1 MRMLLAALLFSLP
14 LLAQE
19 PEVVEPPPPAPGDAT
34 GARQA
39 PPVGPTGPGGAGSRG
54 QAAVRPAVLVTL
66 KFPGGTMGDFV
77 TMLRQLEP
85 KANVMVAAA
94 AADATLPALDL
105 RGAGLSQVLE
115 SACAVAESHRE
126 IRVKES
132 RGAGESVYAITA
144 RVLPPSQDPFA
155 ARAQRTQVFSLAR
168 LIEGKDG
175 TTLSA
180 ATVLSAIE
188 TAVGGQE
195 LLTALRFHKESGA
208 LFVRGTEEQLGVVS
222 ELLVQLERDAEN
234 RRRQDNA
241 RKGIPNDPIAPDAR
255 K

>member
-1 MRMLLAALLFSLP
+1 MLLAALLFSLP
-14 LLAQE
+14 LMAQE
-19 PEVVEPPPPAPGDAT
+19 PEVVEPPPPPPPEAS

-39 PPVGPTGPGGAGSRG
+39 GTGGAAAPGAGTRA
-54 QAAVRPAVLVTL
+54 QAAVRPPVLVTL
-66 KFPGGTMGDFV
+66 KFAGGTMGEFV

-105 RGAGLSQVLE
+105 RGAGLGQVLE

-132 RGAGESVYAITA
+132 RGPGESVYAITA

-175 TTLSA
+175 TALSA

-188 TAVGGQE
+188 TAVGGPE
-195 LLTALRFHKESGA
+195 LLTALRYHKESGA

-222 ELLVQLERDAEN
+222 ELLVQLDRDAES
-234 RRRQDNA
+234 RRRQENA
-241 RKGIPNDPIAPDAR
+241 RKGIPNDPIGPDAR

>member
-1 MRMLLAALLFSLP
+1 MRQLILPWLFCLP
-14 LLAQE
+14 LFAQE
-19 PEVVEPPPPAPGDAT
+19 PEVVEPPPPPPAETTPVNRPDRPQQPQPA
-34 GARQA
+34 AR
-39 PPVGPTGPGGAGSRG
+39 PSV
-54 QAAVRPAVLVTL
+54 VVTL
-66 KFPGGTMGDFV
+66 QFPGGTMGEFV
-77 TMLRQLEP
+77 AMLRQLEP
-85 KANVMVAAA
+85 KANIMVAAT

-126 IRVKES
+126 IRVKET

-144 RVLPPSQDPFA
+144 RQLPPAQDPFA
-155 ARAQRTQVFSLAR
+155 ARAQRTKVFSLAR
-168 LIEGKDG
+168 LIEGNDKDSG
-175 TTLSA
+175 TLSA

-188 TAVGGQE
+188 AAVGGPD
-195 LLTALRFHKESGA
+195 LLTMLRFHKESGA

-222 ELLVQLERDAEN
+222 ELLVQLDRDAEA

-241 RKGIPNDPIAPDAR
+241 RKGIPNDPQPAPDAR